1 MILTTLDLFGTLA
14 FALSGAF
21 RAVKHELDLLGLI
34 VLATATGVGG
44 GIIRDILLGAT
55 PPTALRE
62 EMYILI
68 CIAGALLAILGKRY
82 FAMHWDWVMIA
93 DAIGLGVFAAIGA
106 AKAEA
111 MHSGPITVI
120 MMAALTATGGGVIR
134 DMLVMEIPAI
144 LKSDFYATAALIGGG
159 VFVASGHYHLGLE
172 VRLAITII
180 ITCTLR
186 LLAMKQGMQLPKLKS
201 LPESPSLLTRKSKD
215 HSLGHL

>member
-1 MILTTLDLFGTLA
+1 MILTSLDLLGTLA

-21 RAVKHELDLLGLI
+21 RAMKHELDLLGLV

-44 GIIRDILLGAT
+44 GIVRDLLLGAT

-62 EMYILI
+62 EMYLLV
-68 CIAGALLAILGKRY
+68 CVAGAFLAILGKRHI
-82 FAMHWDWVMIA
+82 AMRWDWVMIA

-106 AKAEA
+106 AKAES
-111 MHSGPITVI
+111 MQSGPITVI

-134 DMLVMEIPAI
+134 DMLVMEIPAV

-159 VFVASGHYHLGLE
+159 VFVATGSYHLNLE
-172 VRLAITII
+172 MRLTITIV
-180 ITCTLR
+180 ITCALR

-201 LPESPSLLTRKSKD
+201 LPESPSLLTRKRKV
-215 HSLGHL
+215 